1 MNNSGDN
8 RLVHSNSAISVTHEF
23 YNKKFM
29 VYVEGPD
36 DVPFWDEVFNSII
49 PQKDFELKDV
59 GGKENFPDYIN
70 GIKLGEIKNVIIACD
85 KDYTNYMDVDPY
97 NHPLIVTS
105 YGYSIENS
113 MFCPYRTANY
123 IKVLARNRKD
133 YLPDVNAWYIEFCDI
148 ACKLLPYDIMN
159 YIKSDIGVTCFGDNC
174 CRFLTSKNSPMIDDE
189 KITDYINSIKSNF
202 NEFDLDIV
210 KDNISKDRREYR
222 YIIKGHFITN
232 GIINL
237 IKKKVYEDTNQ
248 KPTLSYDA
256 IYAQFVNCKRQ
267 CGSICV
273 DRQYLIDRINNAI
286 SNI

>member
-1 MNNSGDN
+1 
-8 RLVHSNSAISVTHEF
+8 
-23 YNKKFM
+23 
-29 VYVEGPD
+29 
-36 DVPFWDEVFNSII
+36 
-49 PQKDFELKDV
+49 
-59 GGKENFPDYIN
+59 
-70 GIKLGEIKNVIIACD
+70 
-85 KDYTNYMDVDPY
+85 
-97 NHPLIVTS
+97 
-105 YGYSIENS
+105 
-113 MFCPYRTANY
+113 
-123 IKVLARNRKD
+123 
-133 YLPDVNAWYIEFCDI
+133 
-148 ACKLLPYDIMN
+148 
-159 YIKSDIGVTCFGDNC
+159 
-174 CRFLTSKNSPMIDDE
+174 MIDDE
-189 KITDYINSIKSNF
+189 RITDYINSIKSNF

-210 KDNISKDRREYR
+210 KDNISKDHREYR